1 MGDSRIVDEAKRV
14 RERANA
20 VSFDFSIE
28 ELELGSTFCRIALGA
43 HSERDYKTNH
53 ANADKA
59 YQTALHHV
67 RALELSD
74 AERKLFEQKLHQLKL
89 LLGELALK
97 ISGQSD
103 SQDPM

>member
-1 MGDSRIVDEAKRV
+1 MGDSHIVDDAKRV

-20 VSFDFSIE
+20 VSFDFVIE

-43 HSERDYKTNH
+43 HSERDYKTHH

-67 RALELSD
+67 QALELSD
-74 AERKLFEQKLHQLKL
+74 AERKLFEQKEQELRR
-89 LLGELALK
+89 LLGKLNEETR
-97 ISGQSD
+97 
-103 SQDPM
+103 

>member
-1 MGDSRIVDEAKRV
+1 MGDSHIVDDAKRV

-20 VSFDFSIE
+20 VSFDFVIE

-43 HSERDYKTNH
+43 HSERDYKTYH

-67 RALELSD
+67 QALELSD
-74 AERKLFEQKLHQLKL
+74 AERKLFEQKEQELRR
-89 LLGELALK
+89 LLGKLNEETR
-97 ISGQSD
+97 
-103 SQDPM
+103 